1 MKVVIFAVV
10 IAAVFGLLALLPAIE
25 IDVDAVTS
33 SSAWTWIL
41 AACYFIP
48 VPTVSAIGAIILA
61 LWTFRVVV
69 ALVRTIWDMLPVG

>member
-1 MKVVIFAVV
+1 MKAVIFLIV
-10 IAAVFGLLALLPAIE
+10 IVAVFGLLALLPAIQ

-33 SSAWTWIL
+33 SSAWSWIL

-48 VPTVSAIGAIILA
+48 VPTVSAIAGIVLA

-69 ALVRTIWDMLPVG
+69 ALVRTIWDLLPVG